1 MNEEAFKDK
10 IPHQFFEQQVN
21 VFSNQEAVFTEN
33 QTLTYYALNQKANQL
48 AHYLKELNIKPG
60 EPIGV
65 CTTHEPERV
74 LSLIAIAKLGAVYVP
89 IDPHYPDDLVNY
101 MTNKVAAKFIL
112 ANRAE
117 FLNKNRELAASVID
131 LDHIKYSKYSEDN
144 LTLSIVSSDPLY
156 IIFTSGSTGRPKAVA
171 VSHRAAYNHFAWVMD
186 YTKFTSSDVWLQ
198 TINPSFDP
206 SMHELIAPL
215 MVGGRIALIGG
226 TRKLDS
232 REITD
237 AIIRHQATHITT
249 VPTMLTLLVNTPN
262 FSSCVS
268 LKHVCVGG
276 EVFRP
281 ALAKEALSKLH
292 NTCFHNVY
300 GPTEATIMASGWP
313 ITCPEEREALP
324 IGPAIYNMKF
334 YLRLDSGKI
343 VEIAPGLE
351 GELCISG
358 VSLANGYV
366 NDEAKT
372 NEVFIENPLESNSQ
386 SIYRRIYLAGDR
398 CRVDEKGNLYCL
410 GRLDG
415 QVKINGQRVELA
427 EVEYQ
432 FSTLV
437 DIRDVAVFKIDTDL
451 VAAIVPS
458 EVPHDEKAWLDSV
471 RERVEKKLAQFM
483 LPKRIVILDVIPGQ
497 EVSAK
502 ADRKKVLD
510 ILLSKIK
517 NSDLNKKKTSRDRS
531 TIQQKIVKIIEELMK
546 SLMLQEAEKDTSF
559 ADLGLDSVNL
569 QMLTLKLN
577 QEFEVDLRTEM
588 LFEYYTIEKLVTFI
602 EKEVMSQNLTK
613 ERVPVESV

>member
-1 MNEEAFKDK
+1 MNKEIFKDK

-21 VFSNQEAVFTEN
+21 VFGDQVAVFTEN

-48 AHYLKELNIKPG
+48 AHYLKGLNIQPG
-60 EPIGV
+60 DPVGV
-65 CTTHEPERV
+65 CTSHEPERV

-89 IDPHYPDDLVNY
+89 IDSYYPDDLVNY
-101 MTNKVAAKFIL
+101 MTNKINAKLIL
-112 ANRAE
+112 TNRIE
-117 FLNKNRELAASVID
+117 LLKNRELVASVID
-131 LDHIKYSKYSEDN
+131 LDRINYSNYSGNN
-144 LTLSIVSSDPLY
+144 LSLSIASHDAMY

-171 VSHRAAYNHFAWVMD
+171 VSHRAAYNHFAWVLD
-186 YTKFTSSDVWLQ
+186 YTKFTSSDIWLQ

-215 MVGGRIALIGG
+215 MTGGRIALIGK

-249 VPTMLTLLVNTPN
+249 VPTMLTLLVNTAN

-268 LKHVCVGG
+268 LKQVCVGG

-281 ALAKEALSKLH
+281 TLAKEAISKLP

-313 ITCPEEREALP
+313 ITSPEGREALP

-334 YLRLDSGKI
+334 YIRIDSGEI
-343 VEIAPGLE
+343 VEMAPGLE

-366 NDEAKT
+366 NDEEKT
-372 NEVFIENPLESNSQ
+372 NEVFIKNPLESNLQ
-386 SIYRRIYLAGDR
+386 SIYRHVYLAGDR

-415 QVKINGQRVELA
+415 QVKINGQRIELA

-432 FSTLV
+432 FSTLA

-451 VAAIVPS
+451 VAAVVPN
-458 EVPHDEKAWLDSV
+458 EAPNDEQAWLNSV
-471 RERVEKKLAQFM
+471 RRRIEKKLPQIM
-483 LPKRIVILDVIPGQ
+483 LPKKMVILDVIPGQ

-510 ILLSKIK
+510 VLLSKIK
-517 NSDLNKKKTSRDRS
+517 ETDLNKKTLPSDGF
-531 TIQQKIVKIIEELMK
+531 TTEQKIFTIIETLMK
-546 SLMLQEAEKDTSF
+546 NLKLQEAEKDTSF
-559 ADLGLDSVNL
+559 ADLGLDSVDL

-577 QEFEVDLRTEM
+577 QEFCIDLRTEM
-588 LFEYYTIEKLVTFI
+588 LFEYYTIEKLVDFI
-602 EKEVMSQNLTK
+602 EKEAMLQI
-613 ERVPVESV
+613 